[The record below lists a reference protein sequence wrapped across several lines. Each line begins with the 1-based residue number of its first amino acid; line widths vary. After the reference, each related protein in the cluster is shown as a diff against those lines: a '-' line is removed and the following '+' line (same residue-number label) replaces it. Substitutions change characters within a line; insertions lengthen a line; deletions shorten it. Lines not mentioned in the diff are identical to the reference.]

1 MYTKYFGLKGK
12 PFSSIPDFPYIYMSD
27 MHREALAHLLCG
39 IGSDDCFILVTGDLG
54 TGKTTLC
61 RCLLDQVPADT
72 DIALLTKS
80 PFSTLELLEIIC
92 AQFGIPEESGEKS
105 VKLYVDQLMAFLV
118 KSHSDGKN
126 AALLIDEAQNLSL
139 ELLDQLYFWANLETN
154 NKKLL
159 KIVLFG
165 QPELGQIVQ
174 QPGTSQIREA
184 ITSMYHLLPLDE
196 ENSYAYVQHRLAVA
210 GEGEQIFSK
219 DALAHIFELSGG
231 VPRRIDVLCDRALLE
246 TYQEQ
251 KYMVTPSIVDRA
263 ALEGLGRL
271 GEEQISTTPKR
282 SVTKRLLLACLI
294 LIGVGGALYYWNSQE
309 NIPAVTDVPLK
320 PEEQR
325 VAVQSTI
332 TPEPVVEEEEAPKIL
347 PQQQKTTIRIIPL
360 EIND

>member
-12 PFSSIPDFPYIYMSD
+12 PFSSIPDFPYIYKSE

-61 RCLLDQVPADT
+61 RCLLDQVPVDT
-72 DIALLTKS
+72 DVALLSKVPLS
-80 PFSTLELLEIIC
+80 SLELLEAIC
-92 AQFGIPEESGEKS
+92 SEFGIPQDSREIS
-105 VKLYVDQLMAFLV
+105 VKLYADKLMAFLV
-118 KSHSDGKN
+118 RSHSNGKN

-159 KIVLFG
+159 KIVLLG

-174 QPGTSQIREA
+174 QPGTSQIQEV
-184 ITSMYHLLPLDE
+184 ITSKYHLLPLDE
-196 ENSYAYVQHRLAVA
+196 ENSFAYVKHRLAAA
-210 GEGEQIFSK
+210 GGEEQVFSK
-219 DALAHIFELSGG
+219 DALAHIFELSEG

-251 KYMVTPSIVDRA
+251 KYFVTSSIVDSA
-263 ALEGLGRL
+263 AQEELGRL
-271 GEEQISTTPKR
+271 GEKQIATTPKR
-282 SVTKRLLLACLI
+282 SVTKLLLLACLV
-294 LIGVGGALYYWNSQE
+294 LIGVGGVSYYRNSQDTTPVIA
-309 NIPAVTDVPLK
+309 NVPLK
-320 PEEQR
+320 AEEQSVV
-325 VAVQSTI
+325 VAESTTI
-332 TPEPVVEEEEAPKIL
+332 QGSVVEESKTVL
-347 PQQQKTTIRIIPL
+347 PLKQKTTIRIIPL